1 MKGKTQKGNKSK
13 AASANVVAV
22 DKSSSFKKYYYL
34 LGLLTFFL
42 FANSIGNDYNLDD
55 NLVTRGN
62 ELTSQGFSAIKE
74 IFTSNYYSDAMGYA
88 FGYRP
93 IVHLSFAIEN
103 RLFGEKPGVGHFIN
117 VLLFAFSV
125 VLFFKLIV
133 KWVGEKN
140 ILFAGIVAVLFAVH
154 PIHTEVVDSLK
165 NRDELLAFLFVI
177 WSGLAM
183 HKFIEKGK
191 LWSLFSIVLLFTIA
205 MLSKKS
211 VYPMAIVLPAALILL
226 KNVTYKQAVFITLSF
241 VIPAAIIGSELNLSR
256 MGIMIT
262 LPLIAIGMLF
272 FIKSRYLID
281 EVNSEKVSELKKIIP
296 PATLILVGALVAFA
310 TNSSIIL
317 FATLPFFVWLFR
329 VQFHFGLVL
338 MICLIIGLDIFWLM
352 DRELQFV
359 SLLLGLGYGLY
370 NYLKTK
376 KFNLFW
382 TGIALV
388 SIVYFFLQNNGLSS
402 LVNVTWICVF
412 ILLTNYRGWFGLIAG
427 VVTLGIIFHF
437 KSEIHISA
445 VTMILISSF
454 WIIYTKT
461 KEKIWIH
468 LLVGIVYGLSLGY
481 VANSEYNSPNK
492 EVKEL
497 IAVAKPEKK
506 EFIKNENILKEGREL
521 VYVENTLIE
530 PHSKGEVV
538 GTGFATLGEYFRLMA
553 FPYELSFY
561 YGFAK
566 TDTSSL
572 SSPWVWV
579 IILVHLGMLVLAFF
593 HLKKNPLITIGVFW
607 YLLSILLF
615 SNWVELVAGMVG
627 ERLAFTASAGFCIFV
642 TGILFW
648 IKPDLNFKK
657 PGLVGFVLIGVLVL
671 FAGRTMTRNR
681 DWKNTLTLMGNDIK
695 HLSNSSQANN
705 MYAMNL
711 MAETNINKTL
721 TQQEILEMRKLAVY
735 HFREAVRIY
744 PDYFNVYIDMAR
756 VALMTGEY
764 QVGLDAV
771 EKAIELDPENQYS
784 YYFSLSL
791 LEKTGDY
798 ETYLKHAQIL
808 FDLAENQ
815 ESYGG
820 LSRGYFL
827 LKEYQKSKDVLLDGL
842 SKYPDNEGLKYNL
855 KFVEETM
862 KNL

>member
-1 MKGKTQKGNKSK
+1 MAKNKNIALEKKPSIR
-13 AASANVVAV
+13 
-22 DKSSSFKKYYYL
+22 KYYYL
-34 LGLLTFFL
+34 LGFLTFFI

-62 ELTSQGFSAIKE
+62 ELTSQGLGAIKE
-74 IFTSNYYSDAMGYA
+74 IFTSNYYSDEMGYA

-93 IVHLSFAIEN
+93 MVHLSFAIEHHF
-103 RLFGEKPGVGHFIN
+103 FGEKPGVGHLIN

-125 VLFFKLIV
+125 VLFFKLLI
-133 KWVGEKN
+133 KWMGEKN
-140 ILFAGIVAVLFAVH
+140 ILFAGITALLFAIH

-177 WSGLAM
+177 WAGLSSI
-183 HKFIEKGK
+183 KYLEKGK
-191 LWSLFSIVLLFTIA
+191 WLSIVSIVLLFSMA

-211 VYPMAIVLPAALILL
+211 VYPMAIVLPAIVIILKDLTVKQVALLGL
-226 KNVTYKQAVFITLSF
+226 GF
-241 VIPAAIIGSELNLSR
+241 VIPAAIIGSELSLSR
-256 MGIMIT
+256 MGIMICLPFIALST
-262 LPLIAIGMLF
+262 LYIFKL
-272 FIKSRYLID
+272 KYLN
-281 EVNSEKVSELKKIIP
+281 NSESTEEWTKLKKIILP
-296 PATLILVGALVAFA
+296 TISILVVTVISVVS
-310 TNSSIIL
+310 TNSFVL
-317 FATLPFFVWLFR
+317 FATVPLFIWMFR
-329 VQFHFGLVL
+329 FQFRMGLLLMVL
-338 MICLIIGLDIFWLM
+338 LTIVLDAIWFENR
-352 DRELQFV
+352 DLQFV
-359 SLLLGLGYGLY
+359 AMLFGLGYGF
-370 NYLKTK
+370 YLFLNTK
-376 KFNLFW
+376 KLNLFW
-382 TGIALV
+382 IGIGLV
-388 SIVYFFLQNNGLSS
+388 TLVYFFYQNNWIGS
-402 LVNVTWICVF
+402 LIYAIWICGF
-412 ILLTNYRGWFGLIAG
+412 ILLTNYRGWLGLAASILAL
-427 VVTLGIIFHF
+427 TITFFL
-437 KSEIHISA
+437 KSELDFSTLSL
-445 VTMILISSF
+445 VLISVF

-461 KEKIWIH
+461 NSKIGLHIMVG
-468 LLVGIVYGLSLGY
+468 LVFCVSLGQSVFKEFNGSKADENAII
-481 VANSEYNSPNK
+481 VA
-492 EVKEL
+492 
-497 IAVAKPEKK
+497 AAKK
-506 EFIKNENILKEGREL
+506 EFVKNDNILKEGRQL
-521 VYVENTLIE
+521 VFVENTLIE
-530 PHSKGEVV
+530 QHTKEEII
-538 GTGFATLGEYFRLMA
+538 GTGFATLGEYLRLMV

-566 TDTSSL
+566 TDSADLQSIWIWL
-572 SSPWVWV
+572 
-579 IILVHLGMLVLAFF
+579 IILIHIGMLVLAFF
-593 HLKKNPLITIGVFW
+593 HVKKNPLIAIGVFW

-642 TGILFW
+642 TGTLFW

-671 FAGRTMTRNR
+671 FTGRTITRNR
-681 DWKNTLTLMGNDIK
+681 DWKNTLTLMGNDIG
-695 HLSNSSQANN
+695 HLKNSSQANN

-711 MAETNINKTL
+711 MAETNMDKTL
-721 TQQEILEMRKLAVY
+721 TQQEVLEMRKLAVH

-764 QVGLDAV
+764 QIGIEAID
-771 EKAIELDPENQYS
+771 KAIAIDPENQYS

-798 ETYLKHAQIL
+798 EKYLKHAQIL

-862 KNL
+862 NNI